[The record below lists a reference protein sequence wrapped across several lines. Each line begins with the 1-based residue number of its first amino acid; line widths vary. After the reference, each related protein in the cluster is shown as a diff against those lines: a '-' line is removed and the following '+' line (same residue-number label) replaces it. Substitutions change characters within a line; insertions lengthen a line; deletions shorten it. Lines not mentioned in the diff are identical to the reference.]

1 MEKAKFVFIV
11 AEMVGDTDNPPAP
24 PKYPVSPAEH
34 AMQPQH
40 AIHFLRRGSQPVP
53 AGGALLGGGSGAGIL
68 TTHNGNVLLCIN
80 SHILSCS
87 DNKNGTFISLFLV
100 IGSCCLEV

>member
-1 MEKAKFVFIV
+1 
-11 AEMVGDTDNPPAP
+11 MVGDTDPWTPAP

-53 AGGALLGGGSGAGIL
+53 AGGALLAGGSGAGTAHRNHFL
-68 TTHNGNVLLCIN
+68 SLCFAMD
-80 SHILSCS
+80 L
-87 DNKNGTFISLFLV
+87 G
-100 IGSCCLEV
+100 